1 MVAGMF
7 ICYKLNFFVAKVYPK
22 GCFDRIK
29 VECGE
34 KSVL

>member
-22 GCFDRIK
+22 GRFVRIK
-29 VECGE
+29 GECGE
-34 KSVL
+34 LSVL